1 MEHLLT
7 EVLGKLEK
15 WVIGESIVAAP
26 GTSFLGGVALRSATS
41 VSRSRRTS
49 TILVFVLWVSPP
61 GLLNSPLLF
70 CPFALFSLAFGES
83 NFFHKAILLLSY
95 SFSRQQWMV
104 KYFYDISGLT
114 QANWETRL
122 LVDIYVLK
130 QWFTVKTWF
139 LCVSPDICVILCNTS
154 RVIWK
159 GENCLVKGTTIS
171 SIISNN
177 NRTYPG
183 KLRNPVSRRYL
194 CVKNNDLLSKPGFF
208 A

>member
-1 MEHLLT
+1 MVSLCVPLQLL
-7 EVLGKLEK
+7 LGRDGRQHYWFSSCEFPPQDSWIALC
-15 WVIGESIVAAP
+15 
-26 GTSFLGGVALRSATS
+26 SFAL
-41 VSRSRRTS
+41 
-49 TILVFVLWVSPP
+49 LPYLVSP
-61 GLLNSPLLF
+61 
-70 CPFALFSLAFGES
+70 LAS
-83 NFFHKAILLLSY
+83 RKFFHKAILQKYY